1 MNDNFKKILEL
12 IPLEKG
18 VSVDWSAFEASELSI
33 VLSQMASTM
42 QNTEYHGEGDVYSHT
57 KGVCESLIGFDSYH
71 SLDTEKKQ
79 ILFLA
84 ALLHDIGK
92 IRCTKLEGG
101 KLVSPH
107 HCAVGAIMARELL
120 WRTFGLSGNDKDQQ
134 FREAV
139 CSLIR
144 YHSFP
149 THVIADDDCDYKILK
164 TASVGDNVK
173 SFSIDL
179 LCILERAD
187 VLGRISNDHESCIEK
202 IELCNI
208 LASEL
213 GCASEPYPFPSAHS
227 KRAFMLK
234 RTKWK
239 DQELF
244 DDTWGKVI
252 LLSGLPGTGKDTWIR
267 ENYPNLPVISLDEIR
282 KELGI
287 SPTDNQGRVISE
299 GHERARALLR
309 QKTPFI
315 WNATNISSQIRST
328 QIALFEQYGASVTT
342 VFLETEWE
350 EGLRRNSER
359 RAAVPP
365 AVIERLL
372 SKLEMPESF
381 ECTSV
386 IYKTV

>member
-1 MNDNFKKILEL
+1 
-12 IPLEKG
+12 
-18 VSVDWSAFEASELSI
+18 
-33 VLSQMASTM
+33 
-42 QNTEYHGEGDVYSHT
+42 
-57 KGVCESLIGFDSYH
+57 
-71 SLDTEKKQ
+71 
-79 ILFLA
+79 
-84 ALLHDIGK
+84 
-92 IRCTKLEGG
+92 
-101 KLVSPH
+101 
-107 HCAVGAIMARELL
+107 
-120 WRTFGLSGNDKDQQ
+120 
-134 FREAV
+134 
-139 CSLIR
+139 
-144 YHSFP
+144 
-149 THVIADDDCDYKILK
+149 
-164 TASVGDNVK
+164 
-173 SFSIDL
+173 
-179 LCILERAD
+179 
-187 VLGRISNDHESCIEK
+187 
-202 IELCNI
+202 
-208 LASEL
+208 
-213 GCASEPYPFPSAHS
+213 
-227 KRAFMLK
+227 MLK